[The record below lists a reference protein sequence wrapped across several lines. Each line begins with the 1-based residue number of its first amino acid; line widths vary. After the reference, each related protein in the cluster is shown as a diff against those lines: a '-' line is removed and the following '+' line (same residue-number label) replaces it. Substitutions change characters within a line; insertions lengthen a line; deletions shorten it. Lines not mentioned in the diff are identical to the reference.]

1 MSEILNQN
9 IVLVI
14 NRNFQILGIT
24 TPKQALVS
32 MCSSSDGENLAAK
45 AIIIDYEKDE
55 NGEYLFDKPINMEPV
70 FWDKWVEQEIRT
82 FDNFV
87 ITPKRKIRIPTVLQA
102 HNCNKIGFK
111 ELKPTNRNLL
121 ARYGNRCAYTNKPL
135 TIKNM
140 TKDHIIPKSRW
151 KQLGKSGTC
160 DGWDN
165 LVPCDKELNHKK
177 GNSLNEEIG
186 LKLLVKVSAPRP
198 IPISELIKEVRS
210 RDWELFMHK

>member
-1 MSEILNQN
+1 MSDILNQH

-24 TPKQALVS
+24 TPKQALIS
-32 MCSSSDGENLAAK
+32 MCSSSDGENLASK
-45 AIIIDYEKDE
+45 SIIIDYEKDGE
-55 NGEYLFDKPINMEPV
+55 GEYSFDKPINMKPV
-70 FWDKWVEQEIRT
+70 FWDEWLEQEIRP

-87 ITPKRKIRIPTVLQA
+87 VTPKRKIRIPTVLQA
-102 HNCNKIGFK
+102 HNCTKIGFK

-121 ARYGNRCAYTNKPL
+121 SRYGNRCAYTNKLL
-135 TIKNM
+135 TIKSM

-151 KQLGKSGTC
+151 KELGKSGSP